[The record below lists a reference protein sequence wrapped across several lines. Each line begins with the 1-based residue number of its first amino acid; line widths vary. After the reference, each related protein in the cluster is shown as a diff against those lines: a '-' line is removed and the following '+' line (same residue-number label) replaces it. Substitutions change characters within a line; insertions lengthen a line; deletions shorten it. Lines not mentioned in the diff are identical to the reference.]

1 MLDSLIPNPHIHAF
15 IGPAH
20 HTVPVPLIVE
30 IVALIL
36 VTGLPVEDAET
47 VFFVVFIHTFV
58 RVALSLAIFVSLL
71 LLPFPVAVF
80 ETVDELAGVATSILP
95 FVLSETFGLSIA
107 VLANVAVTVREEVRP
122 VALTETLKPL
132 SFILV
137 TVGEDMDAVSLRLR
151 VHPLTDVGL
160 SIGALPDAVP
170 VLDPFQP
177 LSIVDFS
184 IFPLVN
190 TLAIGFTVFVG
201 AVVRITIC
209 KHFETAPMSL
219 VLEPLALVNSP
230 IHVDEHSDAL
240 SLPLLIQLASVDAVF
255 VLLDTKIVTLA
266 YFIVIEFI
274 ADHFIL
280 LHSVTV
286 VLKLSIVFARRSESL
301 L

>member
-1 MLDSLIPNPHIHAF
+1 MSEELFQHLQAIFLKLFPERIDLLCPFERLLEDVVLEDTCPLDTIWEDHDTDSVLDSLIPNPHIHAF

-122 VALTETLKPL
+122 VALTETL
-132 SFILV
+132 
-137 TVGEDMDAVSLRLR
+137 
-151 VHPLTDVGL
+151 
-160 SIGALPDAVP
+160 
-170 VLDPFQP
+170 
-177 LSIVDFS
+177 
-184 IFPLVN
+184 
-190 TLAIGFTVFVG
+190 
-201 AVVRITIC
+201 
-209 KHFETAPMSL
+209 
-219 VLEPLALVNSP
+219 
-230 IHVDEHSDAL
+230 
-240 SLPLLIQLASVDAVF
+240 
-255 VLLDTKIVTLA
+255 
-266 YFIVIEFI
+266 
-274 ADHFIL
+274 
-280 LHSVTV
+280 
-286 VLKLSIVFARRSESL
+286 
-301 L
+301 